1 MDSLLSPGIALLN
14 RLRFPLKFG
23 LVSLVFAIPM
33 VIMAYLLL
41 SNVAEEVDFL
51 EHEHKG
57 VEYIISLRQ
66 LVEHVPQHRGM
77 ANAYLNGGTSFKEKI
92 LAKRTVIDE
101 KFDAVLARDKELNT
115 YLKTGNKVAELQ
127 RQWSALKS
135 NSMSMSAAESFAAHT
150 AFIGEI
156 IVLIQHVADTSS
168 LILDSGLDTYYLMDL
183 MVMRLPAM
191 AEAMGQARGLASGA
205 AAKGELVGASAINL
219 SVLMDRFMQI
229 DAAIKYDLEVVF
241 GENPALKTKLESAE
255 RAVFSS
261 SEKLKDML
269 EHEVLGAAAKGGI
282 TVASGDVFAA
292 GSKAIGDIFDL
303 YDRVMPAMDEILLE
317 RIAEDKA
324 LEATMFG
331 IMAAVLLLASYLFVA
346 FYRAVMTS
354 LQDIDKAT
362 TALAAG
368 DLTIRMEHRSHDEMS
383 RIVDSFNNMISG
395 FSNLVGQVLNST
407 AQVAAAAEEL
417 SAVTEETNQGIS
429 RQQSETEQVATA
441 INEMSATVQEVA
453 KNASSTA
460 DATTHASEESSNG
473 QTVVSETVSAIN
485 SLAGEVESA
494 TGVIQQLEKNSEEI
508 GSVLDVI
515 RGIAEQTNLLA
526 LNAAIEAARAG
537 EQGRGFAVV
546 ADEVRTLASRTQ
558 ASTQEIQGMIERLQT
573 GSQEAVK
580 VMVSGGEKAGQTVEL
595 AAKAGESLDAIASA
609 VQTIS
614 DMSTQIAGAA
624 EEQASVADEINK
636 NIITIS
642 EISDQTSA
650 GSQQTA
656 SSSGE
661 LAKLAQELQMVV
673 TKFKVA

>member
-1 MDSLLSPGIALLN
+1 
-14 RLRFPLKFG
+14 
-23 LVSLVFAIPM
+23 
-33 VIMAYLLL
+33 
-41 SNVAEEVDFL
+41 
-51 EHEHKG
+51 
-57 VEYIISLRQ
+57 
-66 LVEHVPQHRGM
+66 
-77 ANAYLNGGTSFKEKI
+77 
-92 LAKRTVIDE
+92 
-101 KFDAVLARDKELNT
+101 
-115 YLKTGNKVAELQ
+115 
-127 RQWSALKS
+127 
-135 NSMSMSAAESFAAHT
+135 
-150 AFIGEI
+150 
-156 IVLIQHVADTSS
+156 
-168 LILDSGLDTYYLMDL
+168 
-183 MVMRLPAM
+183 M

-241 GENPALKTKLESAE
+241 GENPTLKSKLESAE